1 MSRYWRLKIEG
12 GAFLFSL
19 ALAKTG
25 SVGATKLS
33 GRLGN
38 ERMGTARSLSSGRAL
53 RGPVGAFARPTL
65 ARSLAPRDTK
75 LSSVPLNKVGR
86 HQCEHQ
92 GETEGKGCSD
102 KPNQTRQF
110 SVLHSL
116 ILIAE
121 QCKTERAHASK
132 IPFD

>member
-19 ALAKTG
+19 ALAESG

-38 ERMGTARSLSSGRAL
+38 ERMGTAL
-53 RGPVGAFARPTL
+53 RAFARPAL

-116 ILIAE
+116 ILTAE